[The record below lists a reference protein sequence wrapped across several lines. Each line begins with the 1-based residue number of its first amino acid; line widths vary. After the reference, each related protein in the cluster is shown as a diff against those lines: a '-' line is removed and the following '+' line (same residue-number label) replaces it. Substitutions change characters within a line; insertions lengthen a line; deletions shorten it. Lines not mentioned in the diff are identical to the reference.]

1 MLAYKSGKEEAFNE
15 LYDRYSRQVYGY
27 LKRRLTG
34 EDVEDAYQKV
44 WRHLHE
50 KRELFNDQ
58 PFAPWFFVMI
68 RHLVI
73 DEYRSSSRRKTHEFK
88 DELIEQIYSASEAEE
103 TPDMESLLARLP
115 SDSASLVRQYYLQ
128 EVSYADLEKSTGLSQ
143 TNLRQRLSRAL
154 KGLRKKVNG

>member
-73 DEYRSSSRRKTHEFK
+73 DEYRSSSRRKTHELK
-88 DELIEQIYSASEAEE
+88 DDLIEQIYSASEVEE
-103 TPDMESLLARLP
+103 APDMESLLARLP